1 MEMKQLE
8 YFCSIVEAG
17 TISGAAKALHMTQP
31 PLSYQMKMLEDELEV
46 QLFLRGTKKI
56 TLTEAGVALYERAE
70 SLLKM
75 ADITKREVFRIGTAA
90 TIHIGITP
98 SSVSMMAEYL
108 ARFAQKFPAIHFD
121 IHEGST
127 FALRE
132 QLENQVVDI
141 TTLRTPL
148 IIKGYETKSLATEK
162 LLIMALPAHEIM
174 QQDPHNLT
182 LKTLSQYKII
192 LSRRYRS
199 YVLSAFEKKGIFCDI
214 YCECQDAR
222 TALTL
227 AENGLGVA
235 VLPASMQKLTS
246 RVVCREIIDADLTT
260 EILLAW
266 RKERLPAEVQ
276 EFLAIW

>member
-1 MEMKQLE
+1 
-8 YFCSIVEAG
+8 
-17 TISGAAKALHMTQP
+17 
-31 PLSYQMKMLEDELEV
+31 
-46 QLFLRGTKKI
+46 
-56 TLTEAGVALYERAE
+56 
-70 SLLKM
+70 
-75 ADITKREVFRIGTAA
+75 
-90 TIHIGITP
+90 
-98 SSVSMMAEYL
+98 
-108 ARFAQKFPAIHFD
+108 
-121 IHEGST
+121 
-127 FALRE
+127 
-132 QLENQVVDI
+132 
-141 TTLRTPL
+141 
-148 IIKGYETKSLATEK
+148 
-162 LLIMALPAHEIM
+162 MALPTHEIM
-174 QQDPHNLT
+174 QQDPQKLT

>member
-8 YFCSIVEAG
+8 YFCAIVEAG

-148 IIKGYETKSLATEK
+148 IIKGYETKSLAKEK

-174 QQDPHNLT
+174 QQDPQKLT

-192 LSRRYRS
+192 LSRRYRR
-199 YVLSAFEKKGIFCDI
+199 YVLSAFEEKGIFCDI

>member
-148 IIKGYETKSLATEK
+148 IIKGYETKSLAKEK

-174 QQDPHNLT
+174 QQDPQKLT

-192 LSRRYRS
+192 LSRRYRR
-199 YVLSAFEKKGIFCDI
+199 YVLSAFEEKGIFCDI

-246 RVVCREIIDADLTT
+246 RVGCREIIDADLTT

>member
-46 QLFLRGTKKI
+46 QPFLRGTKKI

-148 IIKGYETKSLATEK
+148 IIKGYETKSLAKEK
-162 LLIMALPAHEIM
+162 LLILALPAHEIM
-174 QQDPHNLT
+174 QQDPQNLT

>member
-1 MEMKQLE
+1 MKQLE
-8 YFCSIVEAG
+8 YFCAIVEAG

-31 PLSYQMKMLEDELEV
+31 PLSYQMKMLEEELEV

-148 IIKGYETKSLATEK
+148 IIKGYETKSLAKEK

-174 QQDPHNLT
+174 QQDPQKLT

-192 LSRRYRS
+192 LSRRYRR
-199 YVLSAFEKKGIFCDI
+199 YVLSAFEEKGIFCDI

-246 RVVCREIIDADLTT
+246 RVVFREIIDADLTT

>member
-148 IIKGYETKSLATEK
+148 IIKGYETKSLAKEK
-162 LLIMALPAHEIM
+162 LLILALPAHEIM
-174 QQDPHNLT
+174 QQDPQNLT

-192 LSRRYRS
+192 LSRRYCS

>member
-246 RVVCREIIDADLTT
+246 RVICREIIDVDLTT

>member
-148 IIKGYETKSLATEK
+148 IIKGYETKSLAKEK
-162 LLIMALPAHEIM
+162 LLIMALPAHEIV
-174 QQDPHNLT
+174 QQDPQKLT

-192 LSRRYRS
+192 LSRRYRR
-199 YVLSAFEKKGIFCDI
+199 YVLSAFEEKGIFCDI

>member
-141 TTLRTPL
+141 TILRTPL
-148 IIKGYETKSLATEK
+148 IIKGYETKSLAKEK

-174 QQDPHNLT
+174 QQDPQKLT

-192 LSRRYRS
+192 LSRRYRQ
-199 YVLSAFEKKGIFCDI
+199 YILSAFEEKGIFCDI

>member
-1 MEMKQLE
+1 M
-8 YFCSIVEAG
+8 
-17 TISGAAKALHMTQP
+17 
-31 PLSYQMKMLEDELEV
+31 

-148 IIKGYETKSLATEK
+148 IIKGYETKSLAKEK

-174 QQDPHNLT
+174 QQDPQKLT

-192 LSRRYRS
+192 LSRRYRR
-199 YVLSAFEKKGIFCDI
+199 YVLSAFEEKGIFCDI

>member
-148 IIKGYETKSLATEK
+148 IIKGYETKSLAKEK

-174 QQDPHNLT
+174 QQDPQKLT

-192 LSRRYRS
+192 LSRRYRQ
-199 YVLSAFEKKGIFCDI
+199 YILSAFEEKGIFCDI

-227 AENGLGVA
+227 AENGLGVS

>member
-8 YFCSIVEAG
+8 YFCSIVESG

-108 ARFAQKFPAIHFD
+108 VRFAQKFPAIHFD

-148 IIKGYETKSLATEK
+148 IIKGYETKSLAKEK
-162 LLIMALPAHEIM
+162 LLIMALPTHEIM
-174 QQDPHNLT
+174 QQDPQKLT

>member
-148 IIKGYETKSLATEK
+148 IIKGYETKSLAKEK
-162 LLIMALPAHEIM
+162 LLILALPAHEIM
-174 QQDPHNLT
+174 QQDPQNLT

-199 YVLSAFEKKGIFCDI
+199 
-214 YCECQDAR
+214 
-222 TALTL
+222 
-227 AENGLGVA
+227 
-235 VLPASMQKLTS
+235 
-246 RVVCREIIDADLTT
+246 
-260 EILLAW
+260 
-266 RKERLPAEVQ
+266 
-276 EFLAIW
+276 

>member
-8 YFCSIVEAG
+8 YFCAIVEAG

-31 PLSYQMKMLEDELEV
+31 PLSYQMKMLEEELEV

-56 TLTEAGVALYERAE
+56 TLTEAGAALYERAG

-75 ADITKREVFRIGTAA
+75 ADITKREVFKAGTAA
-90 TIHIGITP
+90 TIHIGMTP
-98 SSVSMMAEYL
+98 SSVSMMSEYL
-108 ARFAQKFPAIHFD
+108 ARFAQKFPEVHFD

-127 FALRE
+127 FTLKD
-132 QLENQVVDI
+132 QLENRVVDI
-141 TTLRTPL
+141 TTLRTPIML
-148 IIKGYETKSLATEK
+148 KGCETRSLAQEK
-162 LLIMALPAHEIM
+162 LLVMALPTHEIM
-174 QQDPHNLT
+174 QQDLQKLT
-182 LKTLSQYKII
+182 IKALSQYKII
-192 LSRRYRS
+192 LSHRYRQ
-199 YVLSAFEKKGIFCDI
+199 YILSAFEEKGIFCDI

-227 AENGLGVA
+227 AENGPGVA

-246 RVVCREIIDADLTT
+246 RVICREIIDVDLTT

>member
-1 MEMKQLE
+1 MELKQLE
-8 YFCSIVEAG
+8 YFRAIVDAG
-17 TISGAAKALHMTQP
+17 TISGAARDLHMTQP

-148 IIKGYETKSLATEK
+148 IIKGYETKSLAKEK

-174 QQDPHNLT
+174 QQDPQKLT

-192 LSRRYRS
+192 LSRRYRR
-199 YVLSAFEKKGIFCDI
+199 YVLSAFEEKGIFCDI

>member
-148 IIKGYETKSLATEK
+148 IIKGYETRSLAKEK

-174 QQDPHNLT
+174 QQDPQKLT

-192 LSRRYRS
+192 LSRRYRR
-199 YVLSAFEKKGIFCDI
+199 YVLSAFEEKGIFCDI

>member
-148 IIKGYETKSLATEK
+148 IIKGYETKSLAKEK
-162 LLIMALPAHEIM
+162 LLIMALPAQEIM
-174 QQDPHNLT
+174 QQDPQKLT

-192 LSRRYRS
+192 LSRRYRR
-199 YVLSAFEKKGIFCDI
+199 YVLSAFEEKGIFCDI

>member
-148 IIKGYETKSLATEK
+148 IIKGYETKSLAKEK

-174 QQDPHNLT
+174 QQDPQKLT

-192 LSRRYRS
+192 LSRRYRR
-199 YVLSAFEKKGIFCDI
+199 YVLSAFEEKGIFCDI

>member
-1 MEMKQLE
+1 MKQLE

>member
-148 IIKGYETKSLATEK
+148 IIKGYETKSLAKEK
-162 LLIMALPAHEIM
+162 LLILALPAHEIM
-174 QQDPHNLT
+174 QQDPQNLT

>member
-148 IIKGYETKSLATEK
+148 IIKGYETKSLAKEK
-162 LLIMALPAHEIM
+162 LLIMALPTHEIM
-174 QQDPHNLT
+174 QQDPQKLT

>member
-148 IIKGYETKSLATEK
+148 IIKGYETKSLAKEK

-174 QQDPHNLT
+174 QQDPQKLT

-192 LSRRYRS
+192 LSRRYRR
-199 YVLSAFEKKGIFCDI
+199 YVLSAFEEKGIFCDI

-246 RVVCREIIDADLTT
+246 RVVFREIIDADLTT

>member
-108 ARFAQKFPAIHFD
+108 ARFAQKFPSIHFD

-127 FALRE
+127 FALKE

-148 IIKGYETKSLATEK
+148 IIKGYETKSLAKEK

-174 QQDPHNLT
+174 QQDPQKLT
-182 LKTLSQYKII
+182 LKTLSQHKII
-192 LSRRYRS
+192 LSRRYRR
-199 YVLSAFEKKGIFCDI
+199 YVLSAFEEKGIFCDI

-266 RKERLPAEVQ
+266 KKERLPAEVQ
-276 EFLAIW
+276 KFLAIW

>member
-174 QQDPHNLT
+174 QQDPQNLT

>member
-31 PLSYQMKMLEDELEV
+31 PLSYQMKMLEDELEM

-148 IIKGYETKSLATEK
+148 IIKGYETKSLAKEK
-162 LLIMALPAHEIM
+162 LLILALPAHEIM
-174 QQDPHNLT
+174 QQDPQNLT

>member
-90 TIHIGITP
+90 TIHIGMTP

-148 IIKGYETKSLATEK
+148 IIKGYETKSLAKEK

-174 QQDPHNLT
+174 QQDPQKLT

-192 LSRRYRS
+192 LSRRYRR
-199 YVLSAFEKKGIFCDI
+199 YVLSAFEEKGIFCDI

>member
-56 TLTEAGVALYERAE
+56 TLTEAGIALYERAE

-127 FALRE
+127 FNLKN
-132 QLENQVVDI
+132 QLENRVVDI
-141 TTLRTPL
+141 TTLRTPISVNGFESRVL
-148 IIKGYETKSLATEK
+148 MTDELCAMAIPQKELGKDNIITFDNASNFTHFLKFNGLNLKFSIIKLLKISLKFSVILANF
-162 LLIMALPAHEIM
+162 IG
-174 QQDPHNLT
+174 
-182 LKTLSQYKII
+182 I
-192 LSRRYRS
+192 LSAS
-199 YVLSAFEKKGIFCDI
+199 S
-214 YCECQDAR
+214 
-222 TALTL
+222 TL
-227 AENGLGVA
+227 AL
-235 VLPASMQKLTS
+235 
-246 RVVCREIIDADLTT
+246 
-260 EILLAW
+260 
-266 RKERLPAEVQ
+266 
-276 EFLAIW
+276 

>member
-8 YFCSIVEAG
+8 YFCAIVEAG

-148 IIKGYETKSLATEK
+148 IIKGYETKSLAKEK

-174 QQDPHNLT
+174 QQDPQKLT

-192 LSRRYRS
+192 LSRRYRR
-199 YVLSAFEKKGIFCDI
+199 YVLSAFEEKGIFCDI

-246 RVVCREIIDADLTT
+246 RVVCRKIIDADLTT

>member
-90 TIHIGITP
+90 TIRIGITP

-148 IIKGYETKSLATEK
+148 IIKGYETKSLAKEK
-162 LLIMALPAHEIM
+162 LLILALPAHEIM
-174 QQDPHNLT
+174 QQDPQNLT